1 MAILPLPGELVP
13 LHIFE
18 ARYEQLLQDAETRDI
33 TFGIFFNDPINE
45 SKIGSVM
52 KLESII
58 KRYQTG
64 ESDIIVKC
72 HDIFYLDTLYKNFRT
87 KMYPGG
93 EVQFWNVNLNEMAG
107 GKLGSLFLNYLNQR
121 HITRHPDFFSAYQI
135 AQELSLTMRERYK
148 FLNMEGSGRENFL
161 INQLKLQRHV
171 LEQVEKSRDTYY
183 LN

>member
-1 MAILPLPGELVP
+1 LPLPGELVP

-18 ARYEQLLQDAETRDI
+18 PRYKQLLQDAETRDI
-33 TFGIFFNDPINE
+33 KFGIFYNDPINE
-45 SKIGSVM
+45 SRIGSVM
-52 KLESII
+52 KLESVI
-58 KRYQTG
+58 KRYPSG

-107 GKLGSLFLNYLNQR
+107 GKLGTLFLEYLNQR
-121 HITRHPDFFSAYQI
+121 NITRHPDFFSSFQI
-135 AQELSLTMRERYK
+135 AQELNLNSKERYT
-148 FLNMEGSGRENFL
+148 FLNMQGGVRETFL
-161 INQLKLQRHV
+161 LKQLKLQRHV
-171 LEQVEKSRDTYY
+171 LSQVEKTRDTYH